1 MEAIRM
7 RKSIRKYLNKPV
19 SDAVIL
25 QLLESARLAPSGS
38 NNQPWQFIVVRSPEN
53 RRRLT
58 EVAHNQKWMLTA
70 PVFIVCLADIRCRIP
85 EGVEVFLTEESPE
98 EELKQVIRDTAIA
111 VENLLLEAHHLG
123 LGACWV
129 AWYRQ
134 TEIRPV
140 LAIPADKYVC
150 GIVTVGYPAE
160 TPAPHP
166 RKPLESLV
174 RYELWE

>member
-1 MEAIRM
+1 
-7 RKSIRKYLNKPV
+7 
-19 SDAVIL
+19 
-25 QLLESARLAPSGS
+25 
-38 NNQPWQFIVVRSPEN
+38 
-53 RRRLT
+53 
-58 EVAHNQKWMLTA
+58 MLTA
-70 PVFIVCLADIRCRIP
+70 PVFIVCLADIRCRIS

-134 TEIRPV
+134 TEIRAV

-174 RYELWE
+174 RYEMWE

>member
-1 MEAIRM
+1 MEQINM
-7 RKSIRKYLNKPV
+7 RKSIRKYQDKPV
-19 SDAVIL
+19 ADELIL

-38 NNQPWQFIVVRSPEN
+38 NNQPWQFIVVRSVEN
-53 RRRLT
+53 RRKLT
-58 EVAHNQKWMLTA
+58 EVSHHQKWMLTA

-85 EGVEVFLTEESPE
+85 EGEVFLTEESPQ

-111 VENLLLEAHHLG
+111 MENLLLEAHHQG

-129 AWYRQ
+129 AWFRQ

-150 GIVTVGYPAE
+150 GIITVGYPDE

-166 RKPLESLV
+166 RKPLESLI
-174 RYELWE
+174 RYETWE

>member
-1 MEAIRM
+1 MEEIKTR
-7 RKSIRKYLNKPV
+7 RSIRKYLDKPV
-19 SDAVIL
+19 EDKLLL

-38 NNQPWQFIVVRSPEN
+38 NNQPWHFIVVRSEEN

-58 EVAHNQKWMLTA
+58 EVANNQKWMLTA
-70 PVFIVCLADIRCRIP
+70 PVFIVCVADIRCRIP
-85 EGVEVFLTEESPE
+85 EGETLCLTEESPQE
-98 EELKQVIRDTAIA
+98 ALKQIIRDTAIA
-111 VENLLLEAHHLG
+111 AENLLLEAQHLG

-140 LAIPADKYVC
+140 LNIPSDKYVC
-150 GIVTVGYPAE
+150 GIITVGYPGE

-166 RKPLESLV
+166 RKPLEHLV
-174 RYELWE
+174 RYEKWK

>member
-1 MEAIRM
+1 M
-7 RKSIRKYLNKPV
+7 
-19 SDAVIL
+19 
-25 QLLESARLAPSGS
+25 
-38 NNQPWQFIVVRSPEN
+38 
-53 RRRLT
+53 
-58 EVAHNQKWMLTA
+58 
-70 PVFIVCLADIRCRIP
+70 
-85 EGVEVFLTEESPE
+85 FLTEESPE

-134 TEIRPV
+134 TEIRAV

-174 RYELWE
+174 RYEMWE